1 MAYTKTEWKAGD
13 LITSEK
19 LNNLE
24 NGVANEQVGPAGPAG
39 PTGAAGKDGTAG
51 ASVTALELTTDT
63 GGKVTGGTATLSDG
77 KKVPVTVKTAGA

>member
-1 MAYTKTEWKAGD
+1 MAYVKTDWKAGD

-24 NGVANEQVGPAGPAG
+24 NGVAAEQVGPAG
-39 PTGAAGKDGTAG
+39 KDGVNITG
-51 ASVTALELTTDT
+51 LELTTDS

-77 KKVPVTVKTAGA
+77 KTIAVTVKAAGA